1 MCRLNSHDFPSRRK
15 RGITTL
21 GLRSAAKKIL
31 AMCRFTVINAKVVFE
46 VAFEGEIGEGVI
58 SGEKSS
64 KTVEQLQ
71 VPPCLSASLASCLR
85 LRVATSRYPPP
96 CRPPCCPLCTVQAP
110 RAVPVYPP
118 GCHRCRLTSTGTLLL
133 GVLAGWSKL
142 CITAPPILK
151 SCILS

>member
-1 MCRLNSHDFPSRRK
+1 MENRRKATTVSVLTWKRIVCRLNSHHFPSRRK
-15 RGITTL
+15 RGITTF

-46 VAFEGEIGEGVI
+46 VEFEGEMGEGVI

-71 VPPCLSASLASCLR
+71 VAPCLSASLASCLR

-96 CRPPCCPLCTVQAP
+96 CRPSCCPLCTVQAP

-118 GCHRCRLTSTGTLLL
+118 GCHCYPAAGSPVL
-133 GVLAGWSKL
+133 GPS
-142 CITAPPILK
+142 
-151 SCILS
+151 